1 MKTLTFLVALLL
13 LSVSLIAQDAP
24 IPQDLPL
31 QFRQSSDAVRRG
43 VEQVIPQNLPL
54 PRPTNNGGLLNR
66 LRLPNRLAPAPD
78 ARVNAGTVE
87 DRIAA
92 LEAKVAVLEAEIE
105 AQRALIKQLEER
117 LDQQKK

>member
-13 LSVSLIAQDAP
+13 LSVTLIAQDAP

-31 QFRQSSDAVRRG
+31 QFRQTSDAVRRG
-43 VEQVIPQNLPL
+43 VERVIPQNLPL

-66 LRLPNRLAPAPD
+66 LRLPNRLTPPTEAG
-78 ARVNAGTVE
+78 VNARTVE

-105 AQRALIKQLEER
+105 GQRALIKQLEER